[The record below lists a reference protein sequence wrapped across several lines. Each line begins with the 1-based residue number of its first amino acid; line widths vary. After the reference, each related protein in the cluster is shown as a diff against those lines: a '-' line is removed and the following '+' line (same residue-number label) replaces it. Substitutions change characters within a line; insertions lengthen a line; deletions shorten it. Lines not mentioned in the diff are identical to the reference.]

1 MNNSTAIVNDKREI
15 FGWAMY
21 DWANSAFSTT
31 VVTVFLGPYLTS
43 ITKAA
48 ADAGG
53 LIYLLGIPIR
63 FDSFFTYLISASVLL
78 QVTFLPILGALA
90 DYSHLRKQ
98 LMQLFCVIGSSATI
112 LMFFIQPGGHWLA
125 ALLFLL
131 ANLSFGAS
139 MVFYNSFLPNIASE
153 DQRDRVSSYGWAMGY
168 LGGGLLLVINLILYL
183 FADQL
188 GISSS
193 LVARLSL
200 ASAGFWWLGFSFIT
214 FTRLHSRRP
223 ARPLPPGQSYFT
235 IGFQQLA
242 GLMEVSPTLVTALM
256 LLPLAIPVLILLRL
270 PFWLAILPGA
280 GPIAVMVMF
289 IARKSRTLSEA
300 MKFLV
305 AYLFY
310 NDGVQTVIAVSAI
323 FASVELKFSSTNLI
337 LVILMIQFVAYLG
350 ALGFGWLAGRLGAKR
365 AILFSLVIWSVVV
378 IYAMAGM
385 KSTAVVLGMEQR
397 QLEFWLLG
405 FVIALI
411 LGGSQALS
419 RSLFA
424 QMIPHDQEAEFY
436 SFYEISE
443 RGTSWLGTFVFGLV
457 NQMFG
462 SLRIGM
468 VSIIIFFLVGL
479 AILPM
484 VNVAKA
490 ILQSKQA
497 NPVQDTPPGGDSG
510 PGPKVLPETGG

>member
-1 MNNSTAIVNDKREI
+1 MKRCCRINAMNHSTEIINDKREI

-48 ADAGG
+48 ADANG

-90 DYSHLRKQ
+90 DFSHQRKQ
-98 LMQLFCVIGSSATI
+98 LMQLFCILGSSATI
-112 LMFFIQPGGHWLA
+112 LMFFIQPGGHWFG

-131 ANLSFGAS
+131 ANLSFGAA

-168 LGGGLLLVINLILYL
+168 LGGGLLLVVNLIMYL

-188 GISSS
+188 GLSSN

-200 ASAGFWWLGFSFIT
+200 ASAGLWWLGFSMIT
-214 FTRLHSRRP
+214 FTRLRQRRP
-223 ARPLPPGQSYFT
+223 ARPLPAGQSYLT
-235 IGFQQLA
+235 IGFKQLA
-242 GLMEVSPTLVTALM
+242 DLMEVSPRLVTALM
-256 LLPLAIPVLILLRL
+256 VLPLAIPVLILLRL
-270 PFWLAILPGA
+270 PFWIALIPGA
-280 GPIAVMVMF
+280 GPIIVMVIF
-289 IARKSRTLSEA
+289 IIRKARTLPEA

-323 FASVELKFSSTNLI
+323 FASVELGFSSTNLI
-337 LVILMIQFVAYLG
+337 LVILMIQFVAYVG
-350 ALGFGWLAGRLGAKR
+350 ALSFGWLAGRLGAKR
-365 AILFSLVIWSVVV
+365 AILVSLVIWSVVV
-378 IYAMAGM
+378 IYGLFGM
-385 KSTAVVLGMEQR
+385 KGTAPILGMEQR
-397 QLEFWLLG
+397 QLEFWVLG
-405 FVIALI
+405 FIIALI

-424 QMIPHDQEAEFY
+424 QMIPKDQEAEFY

-457 NQMFG
+457 NQLFG

-479 AILPM
+479 ALLPM

-490 ILQSKQA
+490 IAQAKQA
-497 NPVQDTPPGGDSG
+497 KPVDR
-510 PGPKVLPETGG
+510 

>member
-1 MNNSTAIVNDKREI
+1 MNTPTTIVNDKREI

-48 ADAGG
+48 ADTNGF
-53 LIYLLGIPIR
+53 IYLFNIAIR
-63 FDSFFTYLISASVLL
+63 YDSFFAYLISASVLL
-78 QVTFLPILGALA
+78 QVTFLPLLGALA

-98 LMQLFCVIGSSATI
+98 LMQLFCILGASATL
-112 LMFFIQPGGHWLA
+112 LMFFIQPGGHWFG

-131 ANLSFGAS
+131 ANLAFGAS
-139 MVFYNSFLPNIASE
+139 IVFYNSFLPNIASE

-168 LGGGLLLVINLILYL
+168 LGGGLLLLLNLILYL
-183 FADQL
+183 FADKL
-188 GISSS
+188 G
-193 LVARLSL
+193 LDTGQVARISL
-200 ASAGFWWLGFSFIT
+200 ASAGVWWLGFSFFT
-214 FTRLHSRRP
+214 FTRLHPRQP
-223 ARPLPPGQSYFT
+223 ARRLPPGQNYFS

-242 GLMEVSPTLVTALM
+242 SLMGVSTTLITALM
-256 LLPLAIPVLILLRL
+256 ILPLLIPVLIFLRL
-270 PFWLAILPGA
+270 PKEIVLLPGA
-280 GPIAVMVMF
+280 GPIAVMVIF
-289 IARKSRTLSEA
+289 IARKARTLPEA

-310 NDGVQTVIAVSAI
+310 NDGVQTVISVSAI

-350 ALGFGWLAGRLGAKR
+350 ALGFGWLAGRMGAKR
-365 AILFSLVIWSVVV
+365 AILVSLVIWSGTV
-378 IYAMAGM
+378 IYAFAGM
-385 KSTAVVLGMEQR
+385 KSTAMMLGMEQR
-397 QLEFWLLG
+397 QLEFWVLG

-424 QMIPHDQEAEFY
+424 QMVPHDQEAEFY

-443 RGTSWLGTFVFGLV
+443 RGTSWLGTLVFALV
-457 NQMFG
+457 NDQFG
-462 SLRIGM
+462 SLRLGV
-468 VSIIIFFLVGL
+468 VSIIIFFLIGL
-479 AILPM
+479 AILPL

-490 ILQSKQA
+490 IAQGRQSSKGEIGPQSA
-497 NPVQDTPPGGDSG
+497 GD
-510 PGPKVLPETGG
+510 

>member
-1 MNNSTAIVNDKREI
+1 MNNPEAIVNDKREI

-43 ITKAA
+43 ITQAA
-48 ADAGG
+48 ADASG

-63 FDSFFTYLISASVLL
+63 YDSFFTYLISASVLL

-90 DYSHLRKQ
+90 DYSHMRKQ
-98 LMQLFCVIGSSATI
+98 LLQLFCFLGAGATI
-112 LMFFIQPGGHWLA
+112 LMFFIQPGGHWFG

-131 ANLSFGAS
+131 ANLSFGAA

-168 LGGGLLLVINLILYL
+168 LGGGLLLVVNLIMYL

-188 GISSS
+188 GLSSA

-200 ASAGFWWLGFSFIT
+200 ASAGLWWLGFSLIT
-214 FTRLHSRRP
+214 FARLRQRRP
-223 ARPLPPGQSYFT
+223 ARKLQPGQSYFS

-242 GLMEVSPTLVTALM
+242 SLMEVSPVLVTVLM

-270 PFWLAILPGA
+270 PFWIALIPGG
-280 GPIAVMVMF
+280 GPILVMIIF
-289 IARKSRTLSEA
+289 IARKARTLPEA

-350 ALGFGWLAGRLGAKR
+350 ATGFGWLAGRIGAKR
-365 AILFSLVIWSVVV
+365 AILVSLVIWSVNV
-378 IYAMAGM
+378 IYAWVGM
-385 KSTAVVLGMEQR
+385 KSTATVFGMEQR
-397 QLEFWLLG
+397 QLEFWVLG
-405 FVIALI
+405 FIIALV

-424 QMIPHDQEAEFY
+424 QMIPHEQEAEFY

-462 SLRIGM
+462 SLRIGV

-479 AILPM
+479 AILPT

-490 ILQSKQA
+490 MLQSKQGQPA
-497 NPVQDTPPGGDSG
+497 GAGEDALLESGG
-510 PGPKVLPETGG
+510 